1 MVRQKLWNAKKRVLQ
16 SRNKSKHQDSSQ
28 NNKDLKN
35 ASKTFKR
42 TLIDAR
48 KKYTTDLHQN
58 LRNLKTSNP
67 KTYWDILNKACN
79 KSNRQDHVTIKSLV
93 EHFQELNSP
102 SNTTSYNDHDNN
114 GPEYDSTPLNDLFTE
129 QEVRKQISKL
139 KNCKSSGIDVILNE
153 FLKNSPTSMVT
164 LLVKFFNLILTTGL
178 TPTEWSIGIMPPLN
192 KKLFPVDRPGGIILQ
207 LYPATFFFFF

>member
-1 MVRQKLWNAKKRVLQ
+1 M
-16 SRNKSKHQDSSQ
+16 
-28 NNKDLKN
+28 
-35 ASKTFKR
+35 
-42 TLIDAR
+42 
-48 KKYTTDLHQN
+48 
-58 LRNLKTSNP
+58 
-67 KTYWDILNKACN
+67 
-79 KSNRQDHVTIKSLV
+79 

-139 KNCKSSGIDVILNE
+139 KNGKSSGIDVILNE

-178 TPTEWSIGIMPPLN
+178 TPTEWSIGIIVPIYKN
-192 KKLFPVDRPGGIILQ
+192 KGSQNDPGSYRGITLLSCMGKLFTALLNQRLNAYLEVNEILGEEQAGFRNQYSTIDHSLTLHLVIDLLLSRKERLYGI
-207 LYPATFFFFF
+207 